1 MSQANPGRF
10 SGQLECLVHILRTEG
25 PRGLLRGSLL
35 TLARDVPAFCAYFA
49 TYETL
54 RSKLQEEDG
63 TIGLGQTV
71 GIGGLAGV
79 VAWALALPLDSLKNR
94 HQVRREKSFVQI
106 STRAPGLPQADL
118 PHPLAEWA
126 EKAAWRLEAALP
138 WSSCCSAQS
147 LPCQCSHVHRVRS
160 TWSTIAFYTSSFQ
173 IWVDNEGALVGLDPH
188 SEGGRRVAQICAKTK
203 WRPQLLVM
211 TIRLCWHLEK
221 SQRLYLVPD
230 NWWRLNWL
238 W

>member
-1 MSQANPGRF
+1 MLGSHFEDRGTARTASRVPAHSGKGR
-10 SGQLECLVHILRTEG
+10 SR
-25 PRGLLRGSLL
+25 LLRLL
-35 TLARDVPAFCAYFA
+35 RHLRDSAFQAA
-49 TYETL
+49 GGGRND
-54 RSKLQEEDG
+54 RSG
-63 TIGLGQTV
+63 ANRWHRRTCRGGGLGSCPASR
-71 GIGGLAGV
+71 LSEEP
-79 VAWALALPLDSLKNR
+79 LPG
-94 HQVRREKSFVQI
+94 ETIKSFVQI
-106 STRAPGLPQADL
+106 STPAPGLPQADL

-126 EKAAWRLEAALP
+126 TKAAWRLEAALP

-188 SEGGRRVAQICAKTK
+188 SEGGGRVAQICAKTK

-221 SQRLYLVPD
+221 SQRLYLVPE